1 MKVGDNNVFSFEYV
15 FSSLSNMTFANKITI
30 CRIIVVPFFIAT
42 VLYYSPEFELLRWVA
57 LGLFLFAVIS
67 DVIDG
72 YIARTRNQKTTA
84 GAILD
89 PLADKLL
96 LISAFTC
103 LYFKPEIASS
113 SLKLP
118 IWFVVAVISRDII
131 LLLGA
136 MIIFLVR
143 GIFSVEP
150 TKWGRATAFFQITS
164 VFSVFLH
171 WEFGL
176 YIWIVTLIFTLI
188 SLIGYTIKG
197 IEIINNES

>member
-1 MKVGDNNVFSFEYV
+1 MRFGRNNVFSCEYI
-15 FSSLSNMTFANKITI
+15 FSSLANMTFANKITI
-30 CRIIVVPFFIAT
+30 CRIIIVPFFIAT
-42 VLYYSPEFELLRWVA
+42 VLYYSPEFDFLRLVA

-72 YIARTRNQKTTA
+72 YIARTRNQKTIA

-89 PLADKLL
+89 PLADKFL

-103 LYFKPEIASS
+103 LYFKPEIASPF
-113 SLKLP
+113 LPLP

-131 LLLGA
+131 LLIGA

-143 GIFSVEP
+143 GVFNVEP
-150 TKWGRATAFFQITS
+150 TKWGRATAFFQISS

-171 WEFGL
+171 WNFSL
-176 YIWIVTLIFTLI
+176 YIWIVTLILTLI
-188 SLIGYTIKG
+188 SLVDYTIKG